1 MSSWLSRGASI
12 IPLVYAWHNHLPPF
26 VLGDYC
32 PFPLG
37 KCTTSFHAG
46 LWGLPSCQRAV
57 CRKPAQSD
65 FLMLVR
71 LHRQSASFREYHLDE
86 TQFLLYPFQRQCT
99 GPAHTLLAEMHRVSP
114 VPTSHCVWP
123 FSFNSHPGSH
133 GVCYQCL
140 LWQITT
146 DLVAQSKTNILED
159 SSVGQKS
166 LMDLNGLKSRRG
178 QGHAPLWRLFPSS
191 KTMTAMVGCS
201 YSSRVTRLSPSLK
214 PAMDLTP
221 SHILTL
227 RTHLLSP
234 SSLFRVLVIIL
245 GLSDKPG

>member
-1 MSSWLSRGASI
+1 MDDRAACPWGISHKSTLLHPRRSEIFSKCFVWMFDSLALSCSLVTLFFSLTVILIEPSINNKAKLANTKPILQIHMLQFHSIAIWLPSFCLVRVSSWLSGGASI
-12 IPLVYAWHNHLPPF
+12 IPLVYAWHSHLPPF

-32 PFPLG
+32 PFPRG

-57 CRKPAQSD
+57 CGKPAQSD
-65 FLMLVR
+65 FLMSVR
-71 LHRQSASFREYHLDE
+71 LHQQSASFREYHLDE

-140 LWQITT
+140 L
-146 DLVAQSKTNILED
+146 
-159 SSVGQKS
+159 
-166 LMDLNGLKSRRG
+166 
-178 QGHAPLWRLFPSS
+178 
-191 KTMTAMVGCS
+191 
-201 YSSRVTRLSPSLK
+201 
-214 PAMDLTP
+214 
-221 SHILTL
+221 
-227 RTHLLSP
+227 
-234 SSLFRVLVIIL
+234 
-245 GLSDKPG
+245 